1 MENAFCSNSESC
13 SQSVVGGSP
22 LRFSWRKQRGGSM
35 SFHFFSLFSWITL
48 IHLWSPSYLS
58 KQINEI
64 TKQKQ
69 QILFWSI
76 LLESWR
82 WCTSCC
88 RWRFRFIPKGSRFT
102 NSILWK
108 LRKLYP
114 KPFFLDSKLDVNRI
128 YSSRG
133 KKLNLPATTSA
144 SEQNVMLVT
153 RYAETT
159 PQKFLFCQYNV

>member
-1 MENAFCSNSESC
+1 MVVVLLYSPTLDGKCILQQLL
-13 SQSVVGGSP
+13 SQKVVVSQWRGSP

-88 RWRFRFIPKGSRFT
+88 RWRFRFIPKGSCFT
-102 NSILWK
+102 NSILGK

-114 KPFFLDSKLDVNRI
+114 KPFFLDSKLDINGI
-128 YSSRG
+128 YSSHR
-133 KKLNLPATTSA
+133 KT
-144 SEQNVMLVT
+144 
-153 RYAETT
+153 
-159 PQKFLFCQYNV
+159 

>member
-48 IHLWSPSYLS
+48 IHLWVLICQNRSMGLQNRRSSSYFWLKHLSSP
-58 KQINEI
+58 
-64 TKQKQ
+64 
-69 QILFWSI
+69 
-76 LLESWR
+76 WR
-82 WCTSCC
+82 WCTSC